1 MEGMTIKRKIK
12 STTKSN
18 TVYISNSHSI
28 TAFTKGPTQ
37 TTAENQL
44 FFFKKSK
51 IQNAKKKRLLQST
64 FNKPNLSTLLQEI
77 HNLKTLL
84 LLRD

>member
-28 TAFTKGPTQ
+28 TAFTKDPPKQQLKISCFFLKAKYKTQ
-37 TTAENQL
+37 KKKKAATNQRSISQICQRY
-44 FFFKKSK
+44 FKKFT
-51 IQNAKKKRLLQST
+51 I
-64 FNKPNLSTLLQEI
+64 
-77 HNLKTLL
+77 
-84 LLRD
+84 